1 MIGVGSYMEEVGRTY
16 GKLPQRDSGEYDKAL
31 KFREEEKRRVA
42 ALADE
47 HGELTLA
54 NRRLQAALNHRDDWI
69 RKTSTKLE
77 EINSK
82 IKASHAS
89 STSSRGRVSGLQPP
103 PPEDNPVQ
111 EEVQPADGVDL
122 ASPTEGV
129 GASGRETD
137 GVEREA
143 DPKPDQVEQ
152 EPVH

>member
-1 MIGVGSYMEEVGRTY
+1 MIGVGPYMEEVGRTY
-16 GKLPQRDSGEYDKAL
+16 SKLPQRDSGEYDRAL

-69 RKTSTKLE
+69 WKTSTQLE

-82 IKASHAS
+82 IKAS
-89 STSSRGRVSGLQPP
+89 RGRVSGLQPS
-103 PPEDNPVQ
+103 PPEDNHPVQ
-111 EEVQPADGVDL
+111 EEVKPADGVDL

-129 GASGRETD
+129 GASGRDAD

-152 EPVH
+152 EAVP

>member
-54 NRRLQAALNHRDDWI
+54 NRRLQAALHHRDDWI

-77 EINSK
+77 K
-82 IKASHAS
+82 
-89 STSSRGRVSGLQPP
+89 R
-103 PPEDNPVQ
+103 
-111 EEVQPADGVDL
+111 
-122 ASPTEGV
+122 
-129 GASGRETD
+129 
-137 GVEREA
+137 
-143 DPKPDQVEQ
+143 
-152 EPVH
+152 